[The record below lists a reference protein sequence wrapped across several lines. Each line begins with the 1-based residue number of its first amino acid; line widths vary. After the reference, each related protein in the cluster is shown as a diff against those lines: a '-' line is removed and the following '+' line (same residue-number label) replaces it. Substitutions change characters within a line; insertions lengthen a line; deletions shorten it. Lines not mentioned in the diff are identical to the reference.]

1 MTNSSE
7 KKKDQD
13 TVLLQPWGTRGK
25 QVPEPRREIK
35 QHIRHGFFQFP
46 LGNNNN
52 SKVPLSYMFLWGKVQ
67 IEYNWERRV

>member
-25 QVPEPRREIK
+25 QVLKPRREIK
-35 QHIRHGFFQFP
+35 QHICHGFFQFP

-52 SKVPLSYMFLWGKVQ
+52 SKVPLTYRFLWEEVQ
-67 IEYNWERRV
+67 IEYNWERPV